1 MLDINFMVI
10 SILTG
15 ALRKVTK
22 TLDPWLHVRNSL
34 KSQNDNNNRN
44 GYKKK
49 NNNNKYIHVENQTF
63 YRLLADS
70 RILIDYTPLLIIT
83 LPCQLLLL
91 LLLIWS

>member
-1 MLDINFMVI
+1 MLDINIMVI
-10 SILTG
+10 SIITG
-15 ALRKVTK
+15 ALSK
-22 TLDPWLHVRNSL
+22 TLDSWLHVRNSL
-34 KSQNDNNNRN
+34 KSQNDNNNTN
-44 GYKKK
+44 GYIKKTTYK
-49 NNNNKYIHVENQTF
+49 NNKYIHVENQTF